1 MEGILQLIGSIQDK
15 QSVSQGV
22 QNAQADSIGS
32 IDDTIAPLLLI
43 EPGSTT
49 STQFL
54 NKDGTFKE
62 IQDASTSAPGIIRLI
77 DEDDMTSNVVDRV
90 PTQQSVK
97 AYVTSQIDN
106 LIAGAPSTLN
116 DLNELA
122 AALNDNPDLHQLVTA
137 NQTKLAG
144 IEAGA
149 TADQTAAEIRT
160 LVESASDS
168 NVFTDADHSKL
179 DGIEAGATADQTA
192 AEIRT
197 LVESASDSNVF
208 TDADHSKLDGIE
220 AGATADQTADD
231 IKTLLASSK
240 LTSDHVNTMG
250 SANSYAA
257 GLVLAGNATHNDEFL
272 RKDGTWASAG
282 GGSWDTLPLTI
293 FLQDRSGGYGWEY
306 GALYGKKHPSQNSVD
321 TSFQGGRY
329 VISTGFESTTSD
341 FFQFFQAGSDRS
353 TARMFLRSTNKDGK
367 YLQLRM
373 IGASSSQAYLETDT
387 ISPSLITTAGG
398 NYSDDRLK
406 FNERELENA
415 ESILKKVPIRR
426 YMKTQIAMTKEEEDI
441 FESGGDGFAKRKEGR
456 KDNQKMP
463 EDTLFE
469 EVGVVA
475 QDCYNVDDVK
485 FMVANNGEGLWQ
497 FRYDSLTC
505 INTRVLQRL
514 LERVEAL
521 EAKG

>member
-22 QNAQADSIGS
+22 QNAQSDSIGA

-54 NKDGTFKE
+54 NKDGTFKD
-62 IQDASTSAPGIIRLI
+62 IQDASTSASGIIRLI
-77 DEDDMTSNVVDRV
+77 DEDDMSSNVVDRV

-97 AYVTSQIDN
+97 AYVTTQIN
-106 LIAGAPSTLN
+106 SLIADAPDTLN
-116 DLNELA
+116 NLNELA
-122 AALNDNPDLHQLVTA
+122 AALNDNPNLHQLVTA

-192 AEIRT
+192 A
-197 LVESASDSNVF
+197 
-208 TDADHSKLDGIE
+208 
-220 AGATADQTADD
+220 D

-240 LTSDHVNTMG
+240 LTSDHVNIMG

-282 GGSWDTLPLTI
+282 GG
-293 FLQDRSGGYGWEY
+293 GGG
-306 GALYGKKHPSQNSVD
+306 GAY
-321 TSFQGGRY
+321 
-329 VISTGFESTTSD
+329 STTSL
-341 FFQFFQAGSDRS
+341 AGQVALLYPGSQTWMRGINFVGGTS
-353 TARMFLRSTNKDGK
+353 TTDTSADSTWGTFKWDLAAG
-367 YLQLRM
+367 
-373 IGASSSQAYLETDT
+373 QAYTEYQHSSGVGSHGRVDLIFNAKQTGSNYNMTLYLRASGGAQTGAFLEFNPTYN
-387 ISPSLITTAGG
+387 SMGSYSAITTAAG
-398 NYSDDRLK
+398 NYSDDRMK
-406 FNERELENA
+406 FNERDVAAAEAEALLKKIPVKRYKKTKWIMTPEE
-415 ESILKKVPIRR
+415 ESI
-426 YMKTQIAMTKEEEDI
+426 
-441 FESGGDGFAKRKEGR
+441 FEAGGDGFASRAAEEGGNP
-456 KDNQKMP
+456 DQWTVTEEIGSIAQELNTDP
-463 EDTLFE
+463 DTR
-469 EVGVVA
+469 
-475 QDCYNVDDVK
+475 
-485 FMVANNGEGLWQ
+485 FMVGNHGEAPWTV
-497 FRYDSLTC
+497 RYENMTC

-521 EAKG
+521 EAKVN